1 MKKITIEVPEKYSDV
16 LAMTLVGSRL
26 SGSINVTVRDK
37 QKQSVKR
44 KEIAME
50 KLKVGANTKPG
61 AAAGAIAGIIR
72 RARKLEIQAI
82 GAGAVN
88 QSIKAVAIARGYVA
102 AGGLDIICRPAFI
115 DINTGNKDTTAIK
128 IIVEAI

>member
-1 MKKITIEVPEKYSDV
+1 
-16 LAMTLVGSRL
+16 
-26 SGSINVTVRDK
+26 
-37 QKQSVKR
+37 
-44 KEIAME
+44 ME
-50 KLKVGANTKPG
+50 KLKVGANTKPR

-72 RARKLEIQAI
+72 RDKKLEIQAI

-102 AGGLDIICRPAFI
+102 ASGLDIICRPAFI
-115 DINTGNKDTTAIK
+115 DIDTGNKETTAIR

>member
-1 MKKITIEVPEKYSDV
+1 
-16 LAMTLVGSRL
+16 
-26 SGSINVTVRDK
+26 
-37 QKQSVKR
+37 
-44 KEIAME
+44 ME
-50 KLKVGANTKPG
+50 KLKVGSSTKPNL
-61 AAAGAIAGIIR
+61 AAGAIAGIIR
-72 RARKLEIQAI
+72 RDKKLEIQAI

-115 DINTGNKDTTAIK
+115 DIDTGDKETTAIR